1 MTTPSDPNTPLPG
14 GDASAAEI
22 QDSIDD
28 TRDELA
34 HTVDELSRKFD
45 VKSRTRA
52 KLQHIKDGA
61 LDTARSA
68 RESSGN
74 MLNRV
79 EQSTR
84 DANGHLR
91 LGVSVFVAIT
101 VAAIAL
107 VIVAVRRRQR

>member
-1 MTTPSDPNTPLPG
+1 MTPTSDPNTPLPG
-14 GDASAAEI
+14 RDSSAAEI
-22 QDSIDD
+22 QHGIDN
-28 TRDELA
+28 TRNELA

-52 KLQHIKDGA
+52 KLQDIKQGA

-68 RESSGN
+68 RESSRN

-91 LGVSVFVAIT
+91 LGVSVFLAIT
-101 VAAIAL
+101 VAAIPLA
-107 VIVAVRRRQR
+107 IVAVRRRQR